1 MCDIRLLKSDEI
13 EVKVKQITQNG
24 AIALLYKT
32 ARVDMQILDETFGV
46 MNWETDY
53 KEIKGNLYCG
63 IGVRTSEEKPFIWK
77 WDCGIESREDDEGNQ
92 KKGEA
97 SDAFKRAGF
106 KVGIGRELYSAPF
119 IFLKVSVVEDKGK
132 YKLADR
138 FQTFFVKEI
147 EYDEQRSIK
156 RLVICDNKYN
166 QVFSYGFGGRDAK
179 ENVEKD
185 KENIEEDNKR
195 KELIIAENTLCP
207 MKDGTKVPLKL
218 LSLFQLE
225 TILKSNNPDAEQL
238 KKPITIILK
247 HKAKEDA

>member
-1 MCDIRLLKSDEI
+1 MCEIRLLKKDEI
-13 EVKVKQITQNG
+13 EVKVKQVTKKG
-24 AIALLYKT
+24 AVALLYKT

-119 IFLKVSVVEDKGK
+119 IFLDVATEEEKDK
-132 YKLADR
+132 YKLADK
-138 FQTFFVKEI
+138 FQTFNVKEI
-147 EYDEQRSIK
+147 EYDETRCIK
-156 RLVICDNKYN
+156 RLVIVDKKGDI
-166 QVFSYGFGGRDAK
+166 VFSFGGK
-179 ENVEKD
+179 EKPFEV
-185 KENIEEDNKR
+185 KEPKVD
-195 KELIIAENTLCP
+195 KELIEAENTLCP

-218 LSLFQLE
+218 LSFYQLE
-225 TILKSNNPDAEQL
+225 TILKSDNPDAEPL
-238 KKPITIILK
+238 KNAITIILK
-247 HKAKEDA
+247 HKAEQDA

>member
-1 MCDIRLLKSDEI
+1 MCNIRLLKADEI
-13 EVKVKQITQNG
+13 EVKVKQVTQSG

-63 IGVRTSEEKPFIWK
+63 IGIRENEEKPFIWK

-119 IFLKVSVVEDKGK
+119 TFLKVPVVEEKGK

-156 RLVICDNKYN
+156 RLVICDNKNN
-166 QVFSYGFGGRDAK
+166 QVFSYVLGVSKSNGTI
-179 ENVEKD
+179 EKD
-185 KENIEEDNKR
+185 EQKTEEENRK
-195 KELIIAENTLCP
+195 KELIQAENTLCP

-218 LSLFQLE
+218 LSFYQLE
-225 TILKSNNPDAEQL
+225 TILKSDNPDAEPL
-238 KKPITIILK
+238 KNAITIILK
-247 HKAKEDA
+247 HKAEQDA